1 LLLYE
6 KKSELSLAIS
16 ANVIRVLGEKSI
28 PTREIPQLSGVS
40 KEAVAMALNYLTKR
54 GFATVSKDQTAS
66 HGKVARLTK
75 KGREARDLY
84 HVRLCEIEKGWG
96 RRFGD
101 SVMSELREAIET
113 IVGRSTAEPSRL
125 FLGLE
130 PHPGNWRALIPK
142 PRVPPHFAMVLHR
155 GGYPEGS

>member
-1 LLLYE
+1 MLL
-6 KKSELSLAIS
+6 
-16 ANVIRVLGEKSI
+16 NC
-28 PTREIPQLSGVS
+28 
-40 KEAVAMALNYLTKR
+40 LTKR

-66 HGKVARLTK
+66 RGKVARLTK

-96 RRFGD
+96 RRFRDG
-101 SVMSELREAIET
+101 VMSELREAIET

-130 PHPGNWRALIPK
+130 PYPGNWRGADTQATSPASFSDDS
-142 PRVPPHFAMVLHR
+142 PSC
-155 GGYPEGS
+155 GYPDGS